1 MVLPS
6 SRIARE
12 NKLGPGGDKK
22 SMNPNPSDAEVIARS
37 TVEPSAFAILY
48 ERHHLA
54 VRRYV
59 VRRVGLQAGEDY
71 ASEVFTRAFRGRE
84 RCRAEQAGALPWLL
98 GVANHVI
105 ADHHRSEQ
113 RRLKA
118 LQHLAASAPQLIEHE
133 DRALS
138 AELIGELR
146 RLSREDRDA
155 LLLVVW
161 GELSYAEAATALETP
176 IGTVKS
182 RIARARRVLAGA
194 VDPPTRTRSAELRET
209 KLFNA

>member
-1 MVLPS
+1 METQS
-6 SRIARE
+6 
-12 NKLGPGGDKK
+12 
-22 SMNPNPSDAEVIARS
+22 SDAAVLARS
-37 TVEPSAFAILY
+37 AAEPSAFAMLY
-48 ERHHLA
+48 ERHHVA

-59 VRRVGLQAGEDY
+59 ARRVGPEAGDDL

-84 RCRAEQAGALPWLL
+84 RCRAEQASALPWLL

-105 ADHHRSEQ
+105 ADHRRAEQ

-118 LQHLAASAPQLIEHE
+118 LQQFAAAAPRLVEHE

-138 AELIGELR
+138 GELVGALR
-146 RLSREDRDA
+146 RLSGADRDA

-161 GELSYAEAATALETP
+161 GELSYEEAATALEVP

-182 RIARARRVLAGA
+182 RIARARRALAGA
-194 VDPPTRTRSAELRET
+194 VDRRAGEPSAALRQT
-209 KLFNA
+209 GLFGA

>member
-1 MVLPS
+1 L
-6 SRIARE
+6 E
-12 NKLGPGGDKK
+12 NKRGRIGDKEGMD
-22 SMNPNPSDAEVIARS
+22 SNSSDVAVLARS
-37 TVEPSAFAILY
+37 AVEPSAFAILY
-48 ERHHLA
+48 ERHHIA

-59 VRRVGLQAGEDY
+59 ARRVGSEAGDDL

-84 RCRAEQAGALPWLL
+84 RCRAERASVLPWLL

-105 ADHHRSEQ
+105 ADHRRAEQ

-118 LQHLAASAPQLIEHE
+118 LQRLAATAPELIERE

-138 AELIGELR
+138 AELVGELR
-146 RLSREDRDA
+146 RLSGEDRDA

-161 GELSYAEAATALETP
+161 GELSYEEAAVALRVP
-176 IGTVKS
+176 IGTVSS
-182 RIARARRVLAGA
+182 RIARARRALAAA
-194 VDPPTRTRSAELRET
+194 VDPLERRRSAELRET

>member
-1 MVLPS
+1 MDS
-6 SRIARE
+6 NS
-12 NKLGPGGDKK
+12 
-22 SMNPNPSDAEVIARS
+22 SDAEVLARS

-48 ERHHLA
+48 ERHHIA

-59 VRRVGLQAGEDY
+59 ARRVGSEAGDDL

-84 RCRAEQAGALPWLL
+84 RWRAEQASVLPWLL

-105 ADHHRSEQ
+105 ANHRRTEQ

-118 LQHLAASAPQLIEHE
+118 LQRLAATAPQLIEHE

-138 AELIGELR
+138 AELVRELR
-146 RLSREDRDA
+146 RLSGEDRDA

-161 GELSYAEAATALETP
+161 GELSYEEAATALQVP

-182 RIARARRVLAGA
+182 RIARARRALAA
-194 VDPPTRTRSAELRET
+194 DIDPLERRRSAELRET
-209 KLFNA
+209 TLFSA

>member
-1 MVLPS
+1 MDS
-6 SRIARE
+6 NS
-12 NKLGPGGDKK
+12 
-22 SMNPNPSDAEVIARS
+22 SDAEVLARS
-37 TVEPSAFAILY
+37 LVDASAFAILY
-48 ERHHLA
+48 ERHHIA

-59 VRRVGLQAGEDY
+59 ARRVGSEVGDEL
-71 ASEVFTRAFRGRE
+71 ASEVFIRAFRGRE
-84 RCRAEQAGALPWLL
+84 RCRAEHTSVLPWLL

-105 ADHHRSEQ
+105 ADHRRTEQ

-118 LQHLAASAPQLIEHE
+118 LQRLAAGTPQLIEDE

-138 AELIGELR
+138 VELVRELR
-146 RLSREDRDA
+146 RLPGEDRDA

-161 GELSYAEAATALETP
+161 GELSYDEAATALGVP

-182 RIARARRVLAGA
+182 RIARARRALAA
-194 VDPPTRTRSAELRET
+194 DIDPPGHRRSGELCES

>member
-1 MVLPS
+1 MDS
-6 SRIARE
+6 HS
-12 NKLGPGGDKK
+12 
-22 SMNPNPSDAEVIARS
+22 SDAAVLARS
-37 TVEPSAFAILY
+37 AVEPAAFAILY
-48 ERHHLA
+48 ERHHIA

-59 VRRVGLQAGEDY
+59 ARRVGSDAGDDL

-84 RCRAEQAGALPWLL
+84 RCRAEQASALPWLL

-105 ADHHRSEQ
+105 ADHRRTEQ

-118 LQHLAASAPQLIEHE
+118 LQHLAATAPQLIEHE

-138 AELIGELR
+138 GELIRELR
-146 RLSREDRDA
+146 RLSGEDRDA

-161 GELSYAEAATALETP
+161 GELSYEEAASALGVP

-182 RIARARRVLAGA
+182 RIARARRALAAA
-194 VDPPTRTRSAELRET
+194 VDPVTRGRYAQLPET
-209 KLFNA
+209 ELFNA

>member
-1 MVLPS
+1 MS
-6 SRIARE
+6 SE
-12 NKLGPGGDKK
+12 NKRGRVADIEGMD
-22 SMNPNPSDAEVIARS
+22 SNSSDAEVLALS
-37 TVEPSAFAILY
+37 AVEPSVFAILY
-48 ERHHLA
+48 GRHHIA

-59 VRRVGLQAGEDY
+59 ARRVGSAAGDDL
-71 ASEVFTRAFRGRE
+71 AAEVFTRAFRGRE
-84 RCRAEQAGALPWLL
+84 RCRVERASVLPWLL

-105 ADHHRSEQ
+105 ADHRRTEQ

-118 LQHLAASAPQLIEHE
+118 LQRLAATEPQLVEHE

-138 AELIGELR
+138 ADLVRQLR
-146 RLSREDRDA
+146 RLSGEDRDA

-161 GELSYAEAATALETP
+161 GELSYEEAAAALEVP

-182 RIARARRVLAGA
+182 RIARARRVLGST
-194 VDPPTRTRSAELRET
+194 VGPPDRRRSGELRET

>member
-1 MVLPS
+1 MDS
-6 SRIARE
+6 NS
-12 NKLGPGGDKK
+12 
-22 SMNPNPSDAEVIARS
+22 SDAEVLARS
-37 TVEPSAFAILY
+37 AVEPSAFAILY
-48 ERHHLA
+48 ERHHVA

-59 VRRVGLQAGEDY
+59 ARRVGSEAGDEL
-71 ASEVFTRAFRGRE
+71 ASEVFTRAFGGRE
-84 RCRAEQAGALPWLL
+84 RCRAEHTSGLPWLL

-105 ADHHRSEQ
+105 ADHRRAEQ

-118 LQHLAASAPQLIEHE
+118 LQRLAAAAPELIEHE

-138 AELIGELR
+138 AELVSELR
-146 RLSREDRDA
+146 RLSGEDRDA

-161 GELSYAEAATALETP
+161 GELSYEEAATALGVP

-182 RIARARRVLAGA
+182 RIARARRALAAA
-194 VDPPTRTRSAELRET
+194 VDPLERSRSAELRET

>member
-1 MVLPS
+1 MDS
-6 SRIARE
+6 NS
-12 NKLGPGGDKK
+12 
-22 SMNPNPSDAEVIARS
+22 SDAEALARS
-37 TVEPSAFAILY
+37 AVEPSAFAILY
-48 ERHHLA
+48 ERHHFA

-59 VRRVGLQAGEDY
+59 ARRVGSEAGDDL

-84 RCRAEQAGALPWLL
+84 RCRAEQASVLPWLL

-105 ADHHRSEQ
+105 ADHRRTEQ

-118 LQHLAASAPQLIEHE
+118 LQRLAATASQLIEHE
-133 DRALS
+133 DRSLS
-138 AELIGELR
+138 AELVSQLR
-146 RLSREDRDA
+146 RLSGEDRDA

-161 GELSYAEAATALETP
+161 GELSYEEAATALGVP

-182 RIARARRVLAGA
+182 RIARARRALAAA
-194 VDPPTRTRSAELRET
+194 VDPLERRRSAGLHET

>member
-1 MVLPS
+1 MDS
-6 SRIARE
+6 NS
-12 NKLGPGGDKK
+12 
-22 SMNPNPSDAEVIARS
+22 SDAAVLARS
-37 TVEPSAFAILY
+37 AAEPLAFAMLY
-48 ERHHLA
+48 ERHHVA

-59 VRRVGLQAGEDY
+59 ARRVGSEAGDDL

-84 RCRAEQAGALPWLL
+84 RCRAEQASALPWLL

-105 ADHHRSEQ
+105 ADHRRAEQ

-118 LQHLAASAPQLIEHE
+118 LQRLAAAGPQLIEHE

-138 AELIGELR
+138 GELVRELR
-146 RLSREDRDA
+146 RLSGEDRDA

-161 GELSYAEAATALETP
+161 GELSYEEAATALGVP

-182 RIARARRVLAGA
+182 RIARARRALAAA
-194 VDPPTRTRSAELRET
+194 VAPLKGGRSAQLRET
-209 KLFNA
+209 ELFNA